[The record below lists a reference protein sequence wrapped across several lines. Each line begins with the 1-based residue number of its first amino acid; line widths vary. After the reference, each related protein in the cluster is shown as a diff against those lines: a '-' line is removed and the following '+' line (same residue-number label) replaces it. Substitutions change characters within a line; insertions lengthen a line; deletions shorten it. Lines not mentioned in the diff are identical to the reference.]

1 MTREQAARKIEAKKQ
16 FISILSEEMQEAIE
30 KYNFDEEYWIQQK
43 SRARLK
49 ATMKMIR
56 RETIALEKLMYNW
69 YDMEV

>member
-30 KYNFDEEYWIQQK
+30 KYKFDEEYWQLQN

-49 ATMKMIR
+49 AIMKMIR
-56 RETIALEKLMYNW
+56 RETIALERLMYNW
-69 YDMEV
+69 YEMEV

>member
-1 MTREQAARKIEAKKQ
+1 MTREQAERKIEAKKQ

-30 KYNFDEEYWIQQK
+30 TYNFDEEYWIQQK

>member
-1 MTREQAARKIEAKKQ
+1 MTREQAKRKIEAKKQ

-49 ATMKMIR
+49 ATMRMIR

>member
-1 MTREQAARKIEAKKQ
+1 MTREQAERKIEAKKQ

-30 KYNFDEEYWIQQK
+30 KYKLDEEYWQHQK

-49 ATMKMIR
+49 GTMKMLR

-69 YDMEV
+69 YEMEV

>member
-1 MTREQAARKIEAKKQ
+1 MTREQAKRKIEAKKQ

-30 KYNFDEEYWIQQK
+30 KYNFDEKYWIQQK

>member
-1 MTREQAARKIEAKKQ
+1 MTREQAERKIEAKKQ
-16 FISILSEEMQEAIE
+16 FIRILSEEMQEAIE
-30 KYNFDEEYWIQQK
+30 KYKFDEEYWQHQK

-69 YDMEV
+69 YEMEV

>member
-1 MTREQAARKIEAKKQ
+1 MTREQAERKIEAKKQ

-30 KYNFDEEYWIQQK
+30 KYKLDKEYWQHQK

-49 ATMKMIR
+49 ATMKMLR

-69 YDMEV
+69 YEMEV

>member
-1 MTREQAARKIEAKKQ
+1 MTREQAKRKIEAKKQ

-30 KYNFDEEYWIQQK
+30 KYNFDEEYWAQQK

-69 YDMEV
+69 YEMEV

>member
-1 MTREQAARKIEAKKQ
+1 MTREQAERKIEAKKQ
-16 FISILSEEMQEAIE
+16 FISILSEEMQEAIG
-30 KYNFDEEYWIQQK
+30 KYKFDEEYWQHQK

-69 YDMEV
+69 YEMEV

>member
-1 MTREQAARKIEAKKQ
+1 
-16 FISILSEEMQEAIE
+16 MQEAIE
-30 KYNFDEEYWIQQK
+30 KYNFDEEYWMQQK

-69 YDMEV
+69 YEMEV

>member
-1 MTREQAARKIEAKKQ
+1 MTREQAERKIEAKKQ
-16 FISILSEEMQEAIE
+16 FINILSEEMQEAIE
-30 KYNFDEEYWIQQK
+30 KYDFNEEYWIQQK

-69 YDMEV
+69 YEMEV

>member
-1 MTREQAARKIEAKKQ
+1 MTREQAKRKIEAKKQ

-30 KYNFDEEYWIQQK
+30 KYNFDEEYWAQQK

>member
-1 MTREQAARKIEAKKQ
+1 MTREQAKRKIEAKKQ

-43 SRARLK
+43 NRARLK

>member
-1 MTREQAARKIEAKKQ
+1 MTREQAERKIEAKKQ

-30 KYNFDEEYWIQQK
+30 KYKFDEEYRQHQK

-69 YDMEV
+69 YEMEV